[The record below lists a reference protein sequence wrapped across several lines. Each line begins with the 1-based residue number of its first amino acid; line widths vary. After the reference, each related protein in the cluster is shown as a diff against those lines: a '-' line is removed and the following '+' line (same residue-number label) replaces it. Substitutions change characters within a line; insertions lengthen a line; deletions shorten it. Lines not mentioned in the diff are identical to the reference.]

1 MCTRKGHL
9 EAIVQIRQMM
19 AEQKF
24 LEAQKLIE
32 IQLKLSP
39 IKDYEILKLYFES
52 LHPQNKLL
60 PQVLLLELAEKA
72 IDHDNFTLAEDLL
85 ETKISDRYINRQ
97 LILKLKTF
105 EKKGNV
111 DAIYKCLS
119 SFLLRQFEYQT
130 PFLPEKINSLKE
142 RYFKN
147 DFGLNL
153 KILSIYLL
161 INDINNSEKIL
172 KEILITCV
180 ETTTQRGLEEKIK
193 TVGEVLMNATN
204 KGRLE
209 IYQNF
214 CQIFSNGIN
223 EKNDYKK
230 LIEMII
236 FFEDFKLQVFCLYL
250 LDKINLKELAD
261 DYSKTVKENKNYS
274 FVYLEK
280 FFPHLKKFFFKKVNQ
295 EAVISLPTEI
305 VKFEFNQGQSKEI
318 LPPLKELDVEEDVK
332 QYKNILKY
340 QDFTTAQLCDL
351 AVGFIQSEM
360 PQVALEASLLAT
372 ELSKN
377 EEDYL
382 KACYLKLTCQML
394 TNDFRAAVD
403 TSIEALQFAK
413 SKEDILSFLYG
424 KAEAYIRL
432 NLKTEASIVLK
443 NIIAIDEKYR
453 FAKERLEK
461 LNEI

>member
-9 EAIVQIRQMM
+9 EAIDQIRQMM

-24 LEAQKLIE
+24 FEAQKLIE
-32 IQLKLSP
+32 IQLKLSA
-39 IKDYEILKLYFES
+39 INDYQILKYYFES
-52 LHPQNKLL
+52 LLPQNKFL
-60 PQVLLLELAEKA
+60 PQELHLELVEKA
-72 IDHDNFTLAEDLL
+72 IDQDDLILAEELL
-85 ETKISDRYINRQ
+85 ETKLSDRYHNRQ
-97 LILKLKTF
+97 FMLRIKIF

-130 PFLPEKINSLKE
+130 PFIPEKIELLKE

-172 KEILITCV
+172 KDIITNCV
-180 ETTTQRGLEEKIK
+180 ETATQRGLEEKIR
-193 TVGEVLMNATN
+193 TIGEVLKNASN

-214 CQIFSNGIN
+214 CQIFSNGIV

-236 FFEDFKLQVFCLYL
+236 FFDDFKFQVFCLNL
-250 LDKINLKELAD
+250 MDKINLKEIAE

-280 FFPHLKKFFFKKVNQ
+280 FFPHLKTFFIKMVKKESV
-295 EAVISLPTEI
+295 VTLPVEE
-305 VKFEFNQGQSKEI
+305 VAFEFNKLPKRDI
-318 LPPLKELDVEEDVK
+318 LPPLKELDIEEDVK

-340 QDFTTAQLCDL
+340 QNFTSSQLCDL
-351 AVGFIQSEM
+351 AVGFIQSDM
-360 PQVALEASLLAT
+360 PHVALEASLLAT
-372 ELSKN
+372 ALSGN

-394 TNDFRAAVD
+394 TNDFRSAVD
-403 TSIEALQFAK
+403 TSIDALQFAK
-413 SKEDILSFLYG
+413 SQEDILSFLYG

-432 NLKTEASIVLK
+432 NMKTEASIVLK

>member
-9 EAIVQIRQMM
+9 EAIDQIRQMM

-24 LEAQKLIE
+24 FEAQKLIE
-32 IQLKLSP
+32 IQLKLSS
-39 IKDYEILKLYFES
+39 INNFQILKLYYQS
-52 LHPQNKLL
+52 LIPQNKLL
-60 PQVLLLELAEKA
+60 SPELQLQLIEKALEQDELSLAEE
-72 IDHDNFTLAEDLL
+72 IIEN
-85 ETKISDRYINRQ
+85 KISDRYFNRQ
-97 LILKLKTF
+97 LILKLKIF

-111 DAIYKCLS
+111 DEIYKSLS
-119 SFLLRQFEYQT
+119 AFILRQFEYQT
-130 PFLPEKINSLKE
+130 PYLPEWINNLKE

-172 KEILITCV
+172 KQIIVSSV
-180 ETTTQRGLEEKIK
+180 ETATQRGLEEKIK
-193 TVGEVLMNATN
+193 TIGEILSNAKN

-214 CQIFSNGIN
+214 CQIYTNGIN
-223 EKNDYKK
+223 EKSDYKK
-230 LIEMII
+230 IIEMVI
-236 FFEDFKLQVFCLYL
+236 FFEDFKFQIFCLNL
-250 LDKINLKELAD
+250 LQKINLNEIAE
-261 DYSKTVKENKNYS
+261 DYSKSVKENKDYS

-280 FFPHLKKFFFKKVNQ
+280 FFPHLKKLFIKK
-295 EAVISLPTEI
+295 EI
-305 VKFEFNQGQSKEI
+305 IESHPIRPIPNLNIEFDEKPSKDI
-318 LPPLKELDVEEDVK
+318 LPPLKEPEVEEDVK

-340 QDFTTAQLCDL
+340 QNFTSSQLCDL

-360 PQVALEASLLAT
+360 PKVALEASLLAT
-372 ELSKN
+372 EISTS

-382 KACYLKLTCQML
+382 KACYLKLTSQML
-394 TNDFRAAVD
+394 INDFRAAVD
-403 TSIEALQFAK
+403 TSIDALQFAR
-413 SKEDILSFLYG
+413 SQEDILSFLYG
-424 KAEAYIRL
+424 QAEAYIRL
-432 NLKTEASIVLK
+432 NLKSEASMVLK
-443 NIIAIDEKYR
+443 NIISIDEKYR